1 LQYAL
6 IGEKLGH
13 SFSKQIHESVF
24 GYSYELC
31 ELNKDELDAFFE
43 KKDFLG
49 INVTIPYKQAVIKY
63 LDEIDQSAKK
73 IGAVNTIVNR
83 GGRLVGYNTDF
94 FGMKSAFLAH
104 CVDLT
109 GLTVLILGTG
119 GTSLTAKAVCEDMGA
134 EVIKRVSRN
143 PKSDDEISYTQAK
156 TDFFDADVIINTTPL
171 GMYPNSNAC
180 AVDLNDFPFV
190 QAVLDAVYN
199 PINTLFVVNAKER
212 GINAFSGLFMLVA
225 QAVKAGEL
233 FLDKVLPQECV
244 VEEYNRILKQKQ
256 NVVLLGMPSSGKTTV
271 GKALSQIM
279 GREFIDTDDEI
290 IKKAGMSIPEIFAT
304 KGESAFR
311 DIETDVIKEVS
322 TQNGKVISL
331 GGGAVLREENVL
343 TLKQNGV
350 LVYLNRPFEMLTPT
364 ADRPLSSDFDTLK
377 KRFDQRTPIYEA
389 VCDVTVFNDGDIL
402 DTVNCV
408 KEMFLL

>member
-1 LQYAL
+1 
-6 IGEKLGH
+6 
-13 SFSKQIHESVF
+13 
-24 GYSYELC
+24 
-31 ELNKDELDAFFE
+31 
-43 KKDFLG
+43 
-49 INVTIPYKQAVIKY
+49 
-63 LDEIDQSAKK
+63 
-73 IGAVNTIVNR
+73 
-83 GGRLVGYNTDF
+83 
-94 FGMKSAFLAH
+94 
-104 CVDLT
+104 
-109 GLTVLILGTG
+109 
-119 GTSLTAKAVCEDMGA
+119 
-134 EVIKRVSRN
+134 
-143 PKSDDEISYTQAK
+143 
-156 TDFFDADVIINTTPL
+156 
-171 GMYPNSNAC
+171 
-180 AVDLNDFPFV
+180 
-190 QAVLDAVYN
+190 
-199 PINTLFVVNAKER
+199 
-212 GINAFSGLFMLVA
+212 
-225 QAVKAGEL
+225 
-233 FLDKVLPQECV
+233 V

-271 GKALSQIM
+271 GKALSQLM

-343 TLKQNGV
+343 SLKQNGV

-402 DTVNCV
+402 DTVKNV